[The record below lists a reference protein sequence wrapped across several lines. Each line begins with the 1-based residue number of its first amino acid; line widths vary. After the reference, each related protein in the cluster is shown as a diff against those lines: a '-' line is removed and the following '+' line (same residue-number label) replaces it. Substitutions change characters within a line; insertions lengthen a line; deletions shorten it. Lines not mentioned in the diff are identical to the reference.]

1 MDMILPENQS
11 SNKFMDIAT
20 LAITEIVE
28 KR

>member
-1 MDMILPENQS
+1 MILPENQS